1 MICLY
6 EYFKLL
12 EREASLDKTDYDIL
26 TLTKMIATKAGY
38 HRGNRT
44 FKNGAVRECT
54 LYDKPFDSVLSAKW
68 LIFYRK
74 WFIKELK
81 NHIDL
86 IPVQV
91 EIINNT
97 FLMFMSYFDMSKV
110 VSPAQITNYVRLTL
124 QHRINTAEFNKTSA
138 KKIEQY
144 NKMTD
149 EEKKEKVILYQ
160 KNLVNN
166 SAISYEG
173 YLTNHNETVEFNND
187 TESPTE
193 DIIIDIKKQLENNP
207 YGEKVLDMLLYS
219 DKIVTLKR
227 ICNYISLSESEKTLE
242 TRKYIRDAYN
252 CIKNTLRQYTSK
264 SYKYDWSDVMCCNIG
279 FNGENN

>member
-26 TLTKMIATKAGY
+26 TLTKTIATKAGY

-97 FLMFMSYFDMSKV
+97 FLMFMSYFDMNKV
-110 VSPAQITNYVRLTL
+110 VSPAQITNYVKLTL
-124 QHRINTAEFNKTSA
+124 QHRINTARFNQVSA
-138 KKIEQY
+138 KRVEQY
-144 NKMTD
+144 NNMTD
-149 EEKKEKVILYQ
+149 SEKKEKVILHQ
-160 KNLVNN
+160 KDIVNN
-166 SAISYEG
+166 TAISYEG
-173 YLTNHNETVEFNND
+173 YLTNH
-187 TESPTE
+187 TEPLELCSDEHAPTE
-193 DIIIDIKKQLENNP
+193 DLIVDIKGKLINNP
-207 YGEKVLDMLLYS
+207 YGERVLDAMLYS
-219 DKIVTLKR
+219 DRVVSLKR
-227 ICNYISLSESEKTLE
+227 ICNYISLSETEKTDE
-242 TRKYIRDAYN
+242 TKRYIRDAYN
-252 CIKNTLRQYTSK
+252 TIKNTLRTYTARP
-264 SYKYDWSDVMCCNIG
+264 YLYDWADAMCSNIS
-279 FNGENN
+279 FAGE